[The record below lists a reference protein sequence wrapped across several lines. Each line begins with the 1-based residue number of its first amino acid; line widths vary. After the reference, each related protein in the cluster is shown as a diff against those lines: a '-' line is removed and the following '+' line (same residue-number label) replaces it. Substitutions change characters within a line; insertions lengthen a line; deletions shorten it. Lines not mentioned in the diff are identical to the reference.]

1 MYPVRAFLIKEY
13 SLLLYGIAFIKLEQQ
28 LSYLILPFSQQILG
42 NLTQVSY
49 YTMAFS
55 FVVIAKFS
63 FASINDLIFPY
74 LAEKT
79 NKNDFIHFLGK
90 VLLIMGIIALG
101 VIVVSY
107 IIVPFIITFLLG

>member
-1 MYPVRAFLIKEY
+1 MLFLILKY
-13 SLLLYGIAFIKLEQQ
+13 KKQIFVSCQGFPYKRILTFTIWDSIHKIGAAIIP
-28 LSYLILPFSQQILG
+28 YLILPFSQQILG

-79 NKNDFIHFLGK
+79 NKNEFIHFLGK
-90 VLLIMGIIALG
+90 
-101 VIVVSY
+101 
-107 IIVPFIITFLLG
+107 FC